1 MPQTYPIV
9 SASAGRHLTGRR
21 RPLSAALAREMG
33 HESTEHNFRVYGGW
47 VLEEGD
53 RAATLRESWADGT
66 TLVQDTPQTGT
77 QLES

>member
-1 MPQTYPIV
+1 
-9 SASAGRHLTGRR
+9 
-21 RPLSAALAREMG
+21 MG

-77 QLES
+77 QIES